1 MTKTQTLIVSILACV
16 AFAVG
21 IYSSLD
27 KDESVSKNTHLYTQP
42 RELKEFELIDQ
53 NGERFSKSNMMGQW
67 SVLFLGYLSCPD
79 ICPTTMMKLSRL
91 IPDLTQVQ
99 ENTQVLF
106 LSVDPKRD
114 KVDNIQQYT
123 NYFHESILGLR
134 AEHKS
139 LYPFVRN
146 LGLMYSIP
154 PEEVSEG
161 YFVDHSAS
169 VVLIN
174 PQGQIHAMF
183 KPHVE
188 LGEIPSINPEV
199 LLSDFKIIT
208 VE

>member
-1 MTKTQTLIVSILACV
+1 MTKTQTIIVAILAFI
-16 AFAVG
+16 AFSVG
-21 IYSSLD
+21 IYSSMD
-27 KDESVSKNTHLYTQP
+27 KGESVSKSTHLYTQP
-42 RELKEFELIDQ
+42 RELKDFELVDH
-53 NGERFSKSNMMGQW
+53 NGNDFSNKDIAGKW

-91 IPDLTQVQ
+91 IPELTKVQ

-114 KVDNIQQYT
+114 KVENIQQYT

-161 YFVDHSAS
+161 YYVDHSAS
-169 VVLIN
+169 VVLLN
-174 PQGQIHAMF
+174 PKGQIHAMF
-183 KPHVE
+183 KPKVE
-188 LGEIPSINPEV
+188 LGEIPSIDPDV
-199 LLSDFKIIT
+199 LLADFKIIT
-208 VE
+208 MD

>member
-1 MTKTQTLIVSILACV
+1 MTKTQTVVISLLAV
-16 AFAVG
+16 IAFSVG
-21 IYSSLD
+21 IYSSLGND
-27 KDESVSKNTHLYTQP
+27 TRVSKNTHLYTQP
-42 RELKEFELIDQ
+42 RELKSFELIDH
-53 NGERFSKSNMMGQW
+53 NGQAFSNKDLSGQW

-91 IPDLTQVQ
+91 IPELTKVHK
-99 ENTQVLF
+99 NTQVLF

-154 PEEVSEG
+154 PEEVSDG

-169 VVLIN
+169 VVLLN
-174 PQGQIHAMF
+174 PNGQIHAMF
-183 KPHVE
+183 KPKVE
-188 LGEIPSINPEV
+188 LGEIPSIDPDI
-199 LLSDFKIIT
+199 LLADFKIIT
-208 VE
+208 MD

>member
-1 MTKTQTLIVSILACV
+1 MTKTQTIIVLVFACI

-27 KDESVSKNTHLYTQP
+27 NDVSVSKNTHLYTQP
-42 RELKEFELIDQ
+42 RELKEFELIDH
-53 NGERFSKSNMMGQW
+53 NGQAFSNKDLSGHW

-91 IPDLTQVQ
+91 IPELTKVQ

-134 AEHKS
+134 AEHKA

-169 VVLIN
+169 VVLLN
-174 PQGQIHAMF
+174 PNGQIHAMF
-183 KPHVE
+183 KPKVE
-188 LGEIPSINPEV
+188 LGEIPSIDPNT
-199 LLSDFKIIT
+199 LLADFKIISMD
-208 VE
+208 